1 MQGIIWNYEQKLL
14 DNFRQTAKGKY
25 RLIYLFENHQQQ
37 AEMVELDVRADSQ
50 RTEVYK
56 TKSGVPMRTWRAPKS
71 VASQGVFVV
80 IPEISLCDISS
91 PYNQKTIRPAGASFL
106 THARRIAE
114 QPHAGPLIL
123 L

>member
-37 AEMVELDVRADSQ
+37 AEMVELGVRAVSQ

-56 TKSGVPMRTWRAPKS
+56 TKSGVSMRTWRAPKS
-71 VASQGVFVV
+71 VASQGAFVV
-80 IPEISLCDISS
+80 IPEISQAIF
-91 PYNQKTIRPAGASFL
+91 PTYNKRPASLCA
-106 THARRIAE
+106 
-114 QPHAGPLIL
+114 AGLCGKKRSADFTF
-123 L
+123 